1 MKLVE
6 PAFETAG
13 DLWRTSL
20 NVPDADAR
28 ALNEKLAR
36 QSAELN
42 RRLTEILELH
52 NVHQRQANELQDAH
66 DEIDR
71 LSQTV
76 SALQEAVTQ
85 YQAGAAAAEDEIVL
99 LESEKAALQAQLD
112 GAFEESKTLADRVLA
127 AEAAAKRREE
137 NIASSLKQIDFLN
150 AELMAASSERFKV
163 VAAMQGEQRRQR
175 SAFNQQKSMLE
186 IRLQEKEALAATQ
199 AATIKQ
205 LEGVRDEL
213 DKRFRVIE
221 ALLTSEREAAERKTR
236 RTADGPLE
244 TAAARAAG

>member
-1 MKLVE
+1 MKFIE
-6 PAFETAG
+6 PVFETGG
-13 DLWRTSL
+13 DLWRTLS

-42 RRLTEILELH
+42 RRLTEILELY

-236 RTADGPLE
+236 RTADGPP
-244 TAAARAAG
+244 AAAG